1 MKLLEAPMRS
11 SFEPL
16 TTYHPASGM
25 RIVDNDILVL
35 RLRTRMRGSGFH
47 WHRVTHSSDVLRT
60 SSWTILII

>member
-35 RLRTRMRGSGFH
+35 RLRTRMRGRSFHCKHGMCFSGAGH
-47 WHRVTHSSDVLRT
+47 SVTLVY
-60 SSWTILII
+60 